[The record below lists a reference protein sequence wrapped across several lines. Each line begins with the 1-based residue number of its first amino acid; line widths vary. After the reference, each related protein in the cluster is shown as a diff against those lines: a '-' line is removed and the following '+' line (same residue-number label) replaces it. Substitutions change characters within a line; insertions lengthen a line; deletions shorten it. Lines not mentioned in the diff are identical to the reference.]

1 MLQPDEAMP
10 AGYPAAQRSLD
21 TLMPAIYAELHRV
34 AAAFMS
40 NERNGHTLQPTAL
53 ISEAYLRLLSQHSV
67 DFSNRAQVI
76 GVAAQMMR
84 RILRSHQEAKQAGKR
99 GGEDTTLC
107 LNDTPEPA
115 VAPILFS
122 ELDELLDRLARLDER
137 QARVVELR
145 IFGGLSVQE
154 TADYLKIST
163 ATANRDWASG
173 RLWLARELGGGAGQS
188 RLS

>member
-1 MLQPDEAMP
+1 MLEPGGAIS
-10 AGYPAAQRSLD
+10 GAQRSLD
-21 TLMPAIYAELHRV
+21 SLMPVIYEELHRV
-34 AAAFMS
+34 AAIFMS
-40 NERNGHTLQPTAL
+40 NERRGHTLQPTAL
-53 ISEAYLRLLSQHSV
+53 ISEAYLRLLSQHSL

-84 RILRSHQEAKQAGKR
+84 RILRTHQEKKEAGKR

-107 LNDTPEPA
+107 LSETPEPA
-115 VAPILFS
+115 APAILFS
-122 ELDELLDRLARLDER
+122 EVDELLDRLAKLDER

-154 TADYLKIST
+154 TADFLQIST

-173 RLWLARELGGGAGQS
+173 RLWLAKELSGAA
-188 RLS
+188 RHD